1 MDGLVQQQDK
11 IAAARDLS
19 LFVTHEDYRRRGIGR
34 LIVESLFNEARHQG
48 CYKMVLQCEEH
59 NVKFYNKMDYFVS
72 GVSMHNYV
80 GNNG

>member
-1 MDGLVQQQDK
+1 MRIRGGKVGHVED
-11 IAAARDLS
+11 I
-19 LFVTHEDYRRRGIGR
+19 VTHEDYRRRGIGR